1 MRPDLKVSTIIPV
14 FGRHD
19 VLRRAVASV
28 LRQSHPVHEVIIVDD
43 ASHPPISDDDVGS
56 SDARVRVIRSLRN
69 CGPASARNM
78 GIQASTGELIA
89 FLDSDDVWY
98 ANKLEVQ
105 IHEYQERASRSKLSA
120 IVCSWD
126 VVHPGRPLTYSR
138 RPLESAA
145 LEDFASGC
153 WYSPGSTLLI
163 ERSAFDKI
171 GLFADELRRLEDF
184 EWFLRFAAAGGQLY
198 SAPVVGA
205 AIRHGRRAIYSEVR
219 PAAAAILKRFD
230 AMKSF
235 KLSPPVSRKLRA
247 WLHVELAAAARN
259 EDSWGRLLWHLAC
272 SLCLVPRTS
281 VEIKTWWTIGPP
293 RGSELPIESE
303 RTSPSDPGP
312 Q

>member
-1 MRPDLKVSTIIPV
+1 MRPDLRVSTIIPV

-28 LRQSHPVHEVIIVDD
+28 LRQSHPVHEVIVVDD

-69 CGPASARNM
+69 GGPASARNM
-78 GIQASTGELIA
+78 GIEASSGELIA

-105 IHEYQERASRSKLSA
+105 IHEYQKRASRSELCA

-126 VVHPGRPLTYSR
+126 VVHPGRPSTYSR
-138 RPLESAA
+138 RPLESGA
-145 LEDFASGC
+145 LVDFASGC

-163 ERSAFDKI
+163 NRSAFDRV
-171 GLFADELRRLEDF
+171 GLFADGLRRLEDF
-184 EWFLRFAAAGGQLY
+184 EWFLRFAAAGGKLY

-205 AIRHGRRAIYSEVR
+205 AIRHGRRAFYSDVR
-219 PAAAAILKRFD
+219 LAAAEILRRFR
-230 AMKSF
+230 AETSF
-235 KLSPPVSRKLRA
+235 DPPSPVYRRLRA

-259 EDSWGRLLWHLAC
+259 EKSWGRLFWHLAC
-272 SLCLVPRTS
+272 SFCLVPRTS

-293 RGSELPIESE
+293 RGSELPIDAA
-303 RTSPSDPGP
+303 RTAPSDHGP
-312 Q
+312 R